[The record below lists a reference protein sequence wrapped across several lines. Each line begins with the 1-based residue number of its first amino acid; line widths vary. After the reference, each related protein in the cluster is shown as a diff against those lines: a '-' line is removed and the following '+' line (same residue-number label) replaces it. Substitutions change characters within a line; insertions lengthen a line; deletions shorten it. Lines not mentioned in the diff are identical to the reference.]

1 MVEVDARPTTTE
13 PQNTNPAIY
22 QIRPE
27 QNFRSL
33 GNIFQSYHLTSPHL
47 RARNVKTICPLV
59 MMDLV
64 KPPSAVLTF
73 QSFVQYLLSITQNQK
88 FHGDINTIRQ
98 QKYTKKVKKNCVIL
112 SDVLQRQ
119 QLSHLSISFCRQYAT
134 RQRECLCRKK

>member
-98 QKYTKKVKKNCVIL
+98 QKYTKKVKKIVL
-112 SDVLQRQ
+112 S
-119 QLSHLSISFCRQYAT
+119 
-134 RQRECLCRKK
+134 